1 MRFITACILYL
12 MFTSQVI
19 ALETIPGPRD
29 CFWSRGPVSSDPY
42 INIAYPDANVFYWAA
57 AFSTPEESTLE
68 IMGDSLTHDTC
79 HFSAMM
85 KMEDQLNH

>member
-29 CFWSRGPVSSDPY
+29 CFWSRGPFSGDPY
-42 INIAYPDANVFYWAA
+42 INVAYPDANVYYWAT
-57 AFSTPEESTLE
+57 AFSTPEGSTL
-68 IMGDSLTHDTC
+68 
-79 HFSAMM
+79 
-85 KMEDQLNH
+85 